1 LSRTISSAVVLLC
14 LVLPACSE
22 DGPNPAVD
30 SGVVES
36 GPFQPDYC
44 KASLDAATTVTVGEG
59 QTFYR
64 DIPDN
69 TDLYWE
75 KGPQGGHH
83 VWIALRQR
91 GLRMRGTIITIDMED
106 VEDPANPRIVNHSR
120 LVYDFDR
127 DEGGWCT
134 RPGLRMQLDN
144 AGGVSLESLLG
155 HKVKVV
161 ATLKDPDGTQASGT
175 RVIVVKGALD

>member
-1 LSRTISSAVVLLC
+1 MFKSIVRAAVVLC
-14 LVLPACSE
+14 LITPACSD
-22 DGPNPAVD
+22 DGPSRATD
-30 SGVVES
+30 SGVVDA

-44 KASLDAATTVTVGEG
+44 KPSLGAPVSLTVGEG

-69 TDLYWE
+69 TELFWE

-83 VWIALRQR
+83 VWIALKQR

-106 VEDPANPRIVNHSR
+106 VEDPSNPRLVNHSR

-144 AGGVSLESLLG
+144 AGGVTLESLLG

-161 ATLKDPDGTQASGT
+161 AELKDPDGTTVTAN
-175 RVIVVKGALD
+175 RVIIVKGALD

>member
-1 LSRTISSAVVLLC
+1 MFPISRLALIFVAALS
-14 LVLPACSE
+14 ACSG
-22 DGPNPAVD
+22 DDPVKPTVDAGVD
-30 SGVVES
+30 SG
-36 GPFQPDYC
+36 PFTPDVC
-44 KASLDAATTVTVGEG
+44 KPSLSTPTVLTVGEG

-64 DIPDN
+64 DIEDN
-69 TDLYWE
+69 TSLTWE

-83 VWIALRQR
+83 VWIALKQR

-106 VEDPANPRIVNHSR
+106 VEDPANPKLVNHSR
-120 LVYDFDR
+120 LVYDFDK

-144 AGGVSLESLLG
+144 AGGVALEALLG

-161 ATLKDPDGTQASGT
+161 ATLKDPDGTQATGT
-175 RVIVVKGALD
+175 RVIVVTGALD

>member
-1 LSRTISSAVVLLC
+1 LLKSIVRAAVVLC
-14 LVLPACSE
+14 LLLPACSDE
-22 DGPNPAVD
+22 SPAKPTD
-30 SGVVES
+30 SGVVDS

-44 KASLDAATTVTVGEG
+44 KPSVDTPTVLTVGEG

-69 TDLYWE
+69 TELFWE

-83 VWIALRQR
+83 VWIALKQR
-91 GLRMRGTIITIDMED
+91 GLRMRGTIITIDMTD
-106 VEDPANPRIVNHSR
+106 VEDPANPRLVNHSR

-144 AGGVSLESLLG
+144 AGGPTLESLFG

-161 ATLKDPDGTQASGT
+161 VALKDPDGATATGE
-175 RVIVVKGALD
+175 RVIIVTGALD